1 MSASFLR
8 AAAFFYTQP
17 QMTPPSVGNRFGFK
31 DLGIGI
37 GLRTVH
43 YPHILSK
50 WPKIDWFEVL
60 SENYMDTGGRPA
72 YVLDQVAERYP
83 VVLHGVS
90 MSIGS
95 TDPLNRE
102 HLRKLKALADRTNA
116 HWVSDHLCWT
126 GVLGRNTHDLLPM
139 PYTEEALAH
148 TIKRTRQVCE
158 IIERPLILE
167 NPSSYVEFA
176 DSTMPEWIFLAR
188 LADEANC
195 GLLLDV
201 NNVYVSSFNHR
212 FDPNE
217 YIDAIPADRVVQY
230 HLAGH
235 TNKGTHIIDTHS
247 DRAIDEVWSLYA
259 RSCQRTGLV
268 ATLYEWDDEIPAFEA
283 VWKEALKAKKFRE
296 GVRVP
301 TPASKPR
308 TAVGAGQ

>member
-1 MSASFLR
+1 
-8 AAAFFYTQP
+8 
-17 QMTPPSVGNRFGFK
+17 MTSKPKGNRFGFK

-37 GLRTVH
+37 GLRTSH

-60 SENYMDTGGRPA
+60 SENYMDTGGRPMF
-72 YVLDQVAERYP
+72 VLDQVAERYP
-83 VVLHGVS
+83 VALHGVS

-102 HLRKLKALADRTNA
+102 HLKKLKGLADRTKA

-139 PYTEEALAH
+139 PYTEEALTH
-148 TIKRTRQVCE
+148 TVKRAKQVSE
-158 IIERPLILE
+158 ILERPLVLE

-176 DSTMPEWIFLAR
+176 QSTMPEWEFLAR
-188 LADEANC
+188 LAKEADC

-212 FDPNE
+212 FDPVE

-235 TNKGTHIIDTHS
+235 THKGTHIVDTHS
-247 DRAIDEVWSLYA
+247 DHAIDEVWKLYGHA
-259 RSCQRTGLV
+259 CGRTGPV
-268 ATLYEWDDEIPAFEA
+268 ATLYEWDEDIPPFDVVVAEA
-283 VWKEALKAKKFRE
+283 RKAAQFRR
-296 GVRVP
+296 GL
-301 TPASKPR
+301 PR
-308 TAVGAGQ
+308 